1 MGWPMG
7 LSRIDELGV
16 ASIARQAE
24 TNDVRALCE
33 RDDDLVLCN
42 QCRLTVEIAKGRLRA
57 GSIVDRRQELA
68 QVRVR
73 LEGVPVLDPGRVAR
87 TPRRQL
93 LVFEVREHGLVR
105 LAGTERVHG
114 SRPYSTE
121 PDCLKRPDVPWGR
134 RRLLREPLPVCV
146 ADRLRA
152 VADADLREEVV
163 DVALDGRLADE
174 Q

>member
-1 MGWPMG
+1 
-7 LSRIDELGV
+7 
-16 ASIARQAE
+16 
-24 TNDVRALCE
+24 
-33 RDDDLVLCN
+33 
-42 QCRLTVEIAKGRLRA
+42 
-57 GSIVDRRQELA
+57 
-68 QVRVR
+68 RVR

-174 Q
+174 QALGDLAVAQTLCDEHEHLRLAWRQAVGELGSSGDRVDQ